1 MEIVPT
7 SIDPAVLSFVP
18 DFSFESVLWESGV
31 SYVAGV
37 DEAGRGAL
45 AGPVSAAV
53 VILPANL
60 ALAEQLV
67 GVDDS
72 KRLTPVQRE
81 MWAARLKQVALA
93 WEVGLASHAEI
104 DLLGIVPAVH
114 LAIARAVRRLR
125 VRPEHM
131 LIDYLGLPELPIQQT
146 SLVKGDQR
154 SLSIAAASILAKTA
168 RDTILRQLD
177 WKFPGYGFADHK
189 GYGTPGHL
197 AALQRLGPCPEHRL
211 SFTHN

>member
-1 MEIVPT
+1 MPIN
-7 SIDPAVLSFVP
+7 IDRTGLLFIP
-18 DFSFESVLWESGV
+18 DFSFESVLWDNGV
-31 SYVAGV
+31 YYVAGV

-53 VILPANL
+53 VILPASP
-60 ALAEQLV
+60 AIAEQLN

-81 MWAARLKQVALA
+81 MWAARLKGIALA

-114 LAIARAVRRLR
+114 LAIGRAVRRLR
-125 VRPEHM
+125 IRPEHM

-177 WKFPGYGFADHK
+177 WKYPEYGFADHK
-189 GYGTPGHL
+189 GYSTPGHL
-197 AALQRLGPCPEHRL
+197 AALRRMGPCPEHRL
-211 SFTHN
+211 SFTLN